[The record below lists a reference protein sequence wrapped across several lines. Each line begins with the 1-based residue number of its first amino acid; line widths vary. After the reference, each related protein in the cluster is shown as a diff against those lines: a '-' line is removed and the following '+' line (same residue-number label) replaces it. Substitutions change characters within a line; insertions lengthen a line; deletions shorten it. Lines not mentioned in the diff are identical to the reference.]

1 MSLKGVPVTLGGQAY
16 ELRLTRRALYRLE
29 TETDR
34 TIVEVL
40 DRVQRGSFAA
50 MVDLVW
56 AGIVWSNAKLTPE
69 DVADLLDGADMA
81 EVAKAVVDA
90 MAQMG
95 GKQSGNEQS
104 DTEST
109 SENGPSVSPQE

>member
-1 MSLKGVPVTLGGQAY
+1 MSFKGVSVTLGGQAY

-34 TIVEVL
+34 TIIEVL

-50 MVDLVW
+50 MTDLVW
-56 AGIVWSNAKLTPE
+56 AGIVWNNPMLKPE
-69 DVADLLDGADMA
+69 DVAEMLDMADME
-81 EVAKAVVDA
+81 EVAKAVVEA
-90 MAQMG
+90 MGQLG